1 MEELKNSKPEKKTYQ
16 ISEFGLFKS
25 KMLSEFIDSI
35 MLNDNKIEIGNE
47 TIAEFLSDG
56 TVEFNTYIQLKE
68 IAKFL
73 LDCYSLKYKKNGVVV
88 TGFKVGLDNKYYPY
102 EFTKKNN
109 KLYEEKKMQN
119 IFIW

>member
-16 ISEFGLFKS
+16 ISEFGLFKI

-56 TVEFNTYIQLKE
+56 TVEFNTY
-68 IAKFL
+68 
-73 LDCYSLKYKKNGVVV
+73 S
-88 TGFKVGLDNKYYPY
+88 T
-102 EFTKKNN
+102 
-109 KLYEEKKMQN
+109 
-119 IFIW
+119 